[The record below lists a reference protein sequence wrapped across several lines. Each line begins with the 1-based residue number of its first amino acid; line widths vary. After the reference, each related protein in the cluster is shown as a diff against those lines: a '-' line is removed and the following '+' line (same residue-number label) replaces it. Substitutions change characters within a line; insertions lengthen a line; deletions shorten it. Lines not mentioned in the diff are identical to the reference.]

1 MDKDQVLEEVQDLRD
16 RIARAIERVTTG
28 QAPMRI
34 PAEISDVDLVLADCL
49 PALAELESLRAMRK
63 RVEGKV
69 SEWREKAAEFDT
81 DDLVGLTANLKPND
95 CAEELRSAF
104 GDSHE

>member
-1 MDKDQVLEEVQDLRD
+1 VDKDQVLEEVQDLRE
-16 RIARAIERVTTG
+16 RISRAIERVTSG

-49 PALAELESLRAMRK
+49 PALAELESLRAVRK
-63 RVEGKV
+63 RVEATLDG
-69 SEWREKAAEFDT
+69 WTRRGTTLTYEKNA
-81 DDLVGLTANLKPND
+81 
-95 CAEELRSAF
+95 CAEQLRAAL

>member
-1 MDKDQVLEEVQDLRD
+1 MDRDQVLEEVQDLRD

-63 RVEGKV
+63 RVEEISNAMTGPH
-69 SEWREKAAEFDT
+69 R
-81 DDLVGLTANLKPND
+81 LVNAWG
-95 CAEELRSAF
+95 EEIRSAIE
-104 GDSHE
+104 GDSK